1 MKLLIH
7 FKHGGCSEITY
18 ETKEAM
24 MANFDKLKKAN
35 FNKGGKFISSRTII
49 PHNEIKFVEII
60 EN

>member
-1 MKLLIH
+1 
-7 FKHGGCSEITY
+7 
-18 ETKEAM
+18 

-49 PHNEIKFVEII
+49 PYNEIKFVEIV